1 MTSQQRGEDPS
12 SRISALFIKS
22 TLNPAEERDPGWQ
35 EPALHTPPALQ
46 ASFSWPLHSAGRQ
59 LFQQGQHTVP
69 IWPWCRI
76 PPALTHQPPQL
87 TTSHSF
93 MQQKAFTEN
102 PQCVRYNNVRK
113 STSIWPVWVKCEKM
127 TPTTKYQRGYLQDS
141 LNFYMMKTE
150 IIFLCI
156 CKEGGVS

>member
-1 MTSQQRGEDPS
+1 MALAQNPTSTD
-12 SRISALFIKS
+12 
-22 TLNPAEERDPGWQ
+22 
-35 EPALHTPPALQ
+35 PPA
-46 ASFSWPLHSAGRQ
+46 
-59 LFQQGQHTVP
+59 
-69 IWPWCRI
+69 
-76 PPALTHQPPQL
+76 PQL